1 MPAVSV
7 FCGWHNI
14 HGLCSQAHYLQQT
27 LPVALLITAAVPL
40 FGRVNHQACFGGKRQ
55 LLWSEM
61 SCDTS
66 MGTIKKGAAQ
76 DFHYVH
82 I

>member
-1 MPAVSV
+1 MPPVSV

-27 LPVALLITAAVPL
+27 FPVSLLISSTVPL
-40 FGRVNHQACFGGKRQ
+40 FGSVNHQACFGSEWQ
-55 LLWSEM
+55 MLWAEM

-66 MGTIKKGAAQ
+66 VGTIKKGAAQ

>member
-1 MPAVSV
+1 M
-7 FCGWHNI
+7 
-14 HGLCSQAHYLQQT
+14 
-27 LPVALLITAAVPL
+27 
-40 FGRVNHQACFGGKRQ
+40 
-55 LLWSEM
+55 LWAEM

-66 MGTIKKGAAQ
+66 VGTIKKGAAQ

>member
-1 MPAVSV
+1 
-7 FCGWHNI
+7 
-14 HGLCSQAHYLQQT
+14 
-27 LPVALLITAAVPL
+27 
-40 FGRVNHQACFGGKRQ
+40 
-55 LLWSEM
+55 LLWAEM

-66 MGTIKKGAAQ
+66 EGTIKKGAAQ